1 MKMLKNGSVDP
12 QVKLDENGKQ
22 GSTFDARGSGR
33 QCVPQQVC
41 RACRVEQADDFIEPH
56 AVTDKVKDLA
66 MAGLK
71 KAGLKVVGS
80 IKAEV
85 IEDGSVR
92 PALLCHRFPGHH
104 LEDGAVEC
112 WPTPSREVVVVCGVG
127 WSTVAFGGFVFGG
140 VCVRL
145 LVVCCAGGGA
155 FSFVWC

>member
-1 MKMLKNGSVDP
+1 MKTLKNGSVDP

-85 IEDGSVR
+85 IDKTDLFDQHYYAIASQATILKPEQLNVPEDSFRRSLACPGKMLWPKRS
-92 PALLCHRFPGHH
+92 PMPWIGAPSLAQHWHRG
-104 LEDGAVEC
+104 
-112 WPTPSREVVVVCGVG
+112 
-127 WSTVAFGGFVFGG
+127 
-140 VCVRL
+140 
-145 LVVCCAGGGA
+145 
-155 FSFVWC
+155 